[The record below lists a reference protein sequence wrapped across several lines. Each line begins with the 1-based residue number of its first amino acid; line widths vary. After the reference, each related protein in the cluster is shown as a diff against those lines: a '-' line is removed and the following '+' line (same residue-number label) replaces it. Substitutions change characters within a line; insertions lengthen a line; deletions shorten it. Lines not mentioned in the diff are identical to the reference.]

1 MGLTGNYWDTETENQ
16 VNQETNRTHKQRGQL
31 NRKAP
36 ARLNRTPQQ
45 TGNHEDTYRKFG
57 QSGNRSYVHYNE
69 EPNRKQLGH

>member
-36 ARLNRTPQQ
+36 ACLNSTTEQ
-45 TGNHEDTYRKFG
+45 TGNHKDTYRKFG
-57 QSGNRSYVHYNE
+57 QSGNRSYTLTEN
-69 EPNRKQLGH
+69 